1 MMRVSSNLSSP
12 LHAGQTRMA
21 LSSSSITGSPP
32 LHVALEPGER
42 PGQAIV
48 ERGSRRPTE
57 DGLGARGVEYAAPL
71 LARARGRVPG
81 RGADTR
87 QLRQP
92 PVELVDG
99 GLESGT
105 DVRDAGRIGA
115 AERAGDRVGHV
126 LDEDVVA
133 RLLAVAVN
141 EAGLAGQQ
149 SMTEDGDDAGLA
161 VRVLARTVHVRQTQR
176 ERRAAG
182 QSRPALEVALGGDL
196 GYAIGRR
203 RPGRVILRRGQD
215 VGVAV
220 GGAAGR
226 GVHHATDTRPPR
238 RLE

>member
-21 LSSSSITGSPP
+21 CTNASIIGSPP

-48 ERGSRRPTE
+48 ERGSRRPTQ
-57 DGLGARGVEYAAPL
+57 DGLGARGVEHAAPL
-71 LARARGRVPG
+71 LARTRRRVPG

-92 PVELVDG
+92 PIELVDG

-133 RLLAVAVN
+133 RLLAVAVD
-141 EAGLAGQQ
+141 ETRLAGQQ
-149 SMTEDGDDAGLA
+149 PMTEDGDDAGLA
-161 VRVLARTVHVRQTQR
+161 VRILAWAV
-176 ERRAAG
+176 
-182 QSRPALEVALGGDL
+182 
-196 GYAIGRR
+196 
-203 RPGRVILRRGQD
+203 D
-215 VGVAV
+215 VD
-220 GGAAGR
+220 R
-226 GVHHATDTRPPR
+226 
-238 RLE
+238 